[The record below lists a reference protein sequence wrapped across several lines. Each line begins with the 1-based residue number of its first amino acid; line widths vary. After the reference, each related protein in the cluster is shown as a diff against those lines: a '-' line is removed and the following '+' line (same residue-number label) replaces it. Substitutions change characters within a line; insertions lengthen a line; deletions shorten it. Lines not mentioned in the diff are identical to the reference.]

1 MKRVNL
7 VLDDSLYEAIKK
19 EADRRLI
26 PVSALIAGTLKGAF
40 TKDRGDYVALTE
52 DIVSMI
58 RLLPPG
64 TSFTMRSFLSAKDVS
79 DMAKATSST
88 DKSVRSRIGRS
99 MKEAIASGKAGNVKV
114 MLKNGKPMKENGA
127 TVYMKL

>member
-40 TKDRGDYVALTE
+40 TKDCFDYVALTE
-52 DIVSMI
+52 EIVSMI
-58 RLLPPG
+58 RLLPSG

-127 TVYMKL
+127 IVYMKL